1 MTMKNTL
8 IIAFLVISTAL
19 QAQIERPKWELGG
32 GVRLNY
38 MGLNGGFSGYRNSD
52 GQTFDLNYE
61 DIGMNTYSPSF
72 AVALGGRYKKWN
84 LEFAGSRG
92 SYKGSFIT
100 PADMVRDDML
110 IDSGSVV
117 SGTVDMSM
125 YALFTN
131 FSLIQKQHDLGVG
144 IGFMLLNMGS
154 NYTTFDVN
162 NNEVKLGGSEWF
174 PMPFL
179 AMSGRLNF
187 GKFRVNLSGGGA
199 FFKGKM
205 EEVDYDVK
213 YYTVDVSAAYDFLET
228 GRLAFSADI
237 GYRNL
242 FMDLKMDNDMGWY
255 KEKDIYRGPYATIRV
270 KFSSEEM
277 WKYVKRKDRNKES
290 NN

>member
-1 MTMKNTL
+1 MKNT
-8 IIAFLVISTAL
+8 IIIVLLAISTTL

-32 GVRLNY
+32 GIRLNY

-72 AVALGGRYKKWN
+72 AVAFGGRYKKWN

-92 SYKGSFIT
+92 SYEGSFIT
-100 PADMVRDDML
+100 PADMVRDDMS

-131 FSLIQKQHDLGVG
+131 FALIQKQHDLGVG

-162 NNEVKLGGSEWF
+162 DNEVKLGGSEWF

-187 GKFRVNLSGGGA
+187 GKLRVNISGGGA

-205 EEVDYDVK
+205 DEVNYDVK
-213 YYTVDVSAAYDFLET
+213 YYTVDVSAAYDFLQT
-228 GRLAFSADI
+228 GRFAFSADI

-270 KFSSEEM
+270 KFFSEEM
-277 WKYVKRKDRNKES
+277 WKYTKRKDREKES

>member
-1 MTMKNTL
+1 MG
-8 IIAFLVISTAL
+8 A
-19 QAQIERPKWELGG
+19 RR

-52 GQTFDLNYE
+52 GQSFDLDYKE
-61 DIGMNTYSPSF
+61 IGMNTYSPSF
-72 AVALGGRYKKWN
+72 AIALGGRYKKWN

-92 SYKGSFIT
+92 SYDGSFIT
-100 PADMVRDDML
+100 PADMVRDDIQ

-131 FSLIQKQHDLGVG
+131 FGLIQRQHDLGVG
-144 IGFMLLNMGS
+144 IGFLLLNMGT
-154 NYTTFDVN
+154 NYTTTDIN
-162 NNEVKLGGSEWF
+162 GEEVKMGGDQWF

-179 AMSGRLNF
+179 AMSGRLKFN
-187 GKFRVNLSGGGA
+187 KFRINISGGGA
-199 FFKGKM
+199 IFKGEM
-205 EEVDYDVK
+205 DDVDYDVK
-213 YYTVDVSAAYDFLET
+213 YYTVDLSVAYDFLET
-228 GRLAFSADI
+228 ERFAYSADI

-242 FMDLKMDNDMGWY
+242 FMDLKMDNDTGWY
-255 KEKDIYRGPYATIRV
+255 KEKDIYRGPYATFRV

-277 WKYVKRKDRNKES
+277 WKYIKRKDRKKES

>member
-1 MTMKNTL
+1 MKNTF
-8 IIAFLVISTAL
+8 IIALLVISITL
-19 QAQIERPKWELGG
+19 PAQIERPKWELGG

-38 MGLNGGFSGYRNSD
+38 MGLNGGFSAYRNSD
-52 GQTFDLNYE
+52 GHSFDLNYE

-92 SYKGSFIT
+92 SYNGSFTT
-100 PADMVRDDML
+100 PADMLRDDMQ

-117 SGTVDMSM
+117 SGSVDMSM

-131 FSLIQKQHDLGVG
+131 FALIQKKHDLGVG

-154 NYTTFDVN
+154 NYTTYDVN
-162 NNEVKLGGSEWF
+162 NNELKLGGDEWF

-187 GKFRVNLSGGGA
+187 GKFRLNISGGGA
-199 FFKGKM
+199 FFKGKKDD
-205 EEVDYDVK
+205 VDFNVK
-213 YYTVDVSAAYDFLET
+213 YYTVDISAAYDFLET
-228 GRLAFSADI
+228 ARWAFSADI
-237 GYRNL
+237 GFRDLY
-242 FMDLKMDNDMGWY
+242 MDLKMTNDMGWY
-255 KEKDIYRGPYATIRV
+255 KEKDIYRGPYATIRI
-270 KFSSEEM
+270 KFSSDEM
-277 WKYVKRKDRNKES
+277 WKYVKRKDRNKEI

>member
-1 MTMKNTL
+1 MKNT
-8 IIAFLVISTAL
+8 IIIVLLAISTTL

-32 GVRLNY
+32 GIRLNY

-72 AVALGGRYKKWN
+72 AVAFGGRYKKWN

-92 SYKGSFIT
+92 SYEGSFIT
-100 PADMVRDDML
+100 PADMVRDDMS

-131 FSLIQKQHDLGVG
+131 FALIQKQHDLGVG

-162 NNEVKLGGSEWF
+162 DNEVKLGGSEWF

-205 EEVDYDVK
+205 DEVNYDVI
-213 YYTVDVSAAYDFLET
+213 YYTVDVSAAYDFLQT
-228 GRLAFSADI
+228 GRFAFSADI

-270 KFSSEEM
+270 KFFSEEM
-277 WKYVKRKDRNKES
+277 WKYTKRKDREKES

>member
-1 MTMKNTL
+1 MKNTL
-8 IIAFLVISTAL
+8 IIALLVISTAL
-19 QAQIERPKWELGG
+19 SAQIERPKWEVGG

-52 GQTFDLNYE
+52 GKTFDLNYE

-72 AVALGGRYKKWN
+72 AIALGGRYKKWN

-92 SYKGSFIT
+92 SYNGSFIT
-100 PADMVRDDML
+100 PADMVRDDQQ

-117 SGTVDMSM
+117 SGTVDMDM

-131 FSLIQKQHDLGVG
+131 FALIQKQHDLGVG
-144 IGFMLLNMGS
+144 IGIMLLYMGS
-154 NYTTFDVN
+154 NYTTYDVN
-162 NNEVKLGGSEWF
+162 EQEVKLGGDEWF

-179 AMSGRLNF
+179 AISGRLKF
-187 GKFRVNLSGGGA
+187 DKFRINLSGGGA
-199 FFKGKM
+199 LFKATM
-205 EEVDYDVK
+205 DEVDYDVK
-213 YYTVDVSAAYDFLET
+213 YYTFDASVAYDFFET
-228 GRLAFSADI
+228 GRLAFSADL

>member
-1 MTMKNTL
+1 MKNT
-8 IIAFLVISTAL
+8 IIIVLLAISTTL

-32 GVRLNY
+32 GIRLNY

-92 SYKGSFIT
+92 SYEGSFIT
-100 PADMVRDDML
+100 PADMVRDDMS

-131 FSLIQKQHDLGVG
+131 FALIQKQHDLGVG

-154 NYTTFDVN
+154 NYTTLDVN
-162 NNEVKLGGSEWF
+162 DNEVKLGGSEWF

-179 AMSGRLNF
+179 AMNGRLNF

-205 EEVDYDVK
+205 EEVNYDVK
-213 YYTVDVSAAYDFLET
+213 YYTVDASAAYDFLQT
-228 GRLAFSADI
+228 GRFAFSADI

-270 KFSSEEM
+270 KFFSEEM
-277 WKYVKRKDRNKES
+277 WKYTKRKDREKES